1 MVSKNKIICLFGYEK
16 TQTVGD
22 FCFREIG
29 SSGFPLETQIEKYY
43 SVGEVAKY
51 VCAGLMLAV
60 QIKEKYTPVNTDS
73 IEMKSLHLDVE
84 ADFHVKVRWYTAGG
98 EYTHVRDCYYY
109 EIVIFMVK
117 MWWKTVGEY
126 AGALQNVIIFMIKV
140 RWYTA
145 GGEYAHVRDC
155 YFHGKGCGGNVLC
168 LFGDISSIK

>member
-29 SSGFPLETQIEKYY
+29 STGFPLETQIEKYY

-98 EYTHVRDCYYY
+98 EYTH
-109 EIVIFMVK
+109 
-117 MWWKTVGEY
+117 
-126 AGALQNVIIFMIKV
+126 NVIIFMITVRWYTAGGEYAHV

-155 YFHGKGCGGNVLC
+155 YFHGKGCGGNVL
-168 LFGDISSIK
+168 

>member
-29 SSGFPLETQIEKYY
+29 STGFPLETQIEKYY

-60 QIKEKYTPVNTDS
+60 QIKEKYTPVNNDS
-73 IEMKSLHLDVE
+73 MEMKNLHLDE
-84 ADFHVKVRWYTAGG
+84 
-98 EYTHVRDCYYY
+98 CYYFHD
-109 EIVIFMVK
+109 E
-117 MWWKTVGEY
+117 
-126 AGALQNVIIFMIKV
+126 GAVV

-145 GGEYAHVRDC
+145 GGEYAHVRWYTAGGEYVHVRDC
-155 YFHGKGCGGNVLC
+155 YFHGEGCGGN
-168 LFGDISSIK
+168 I

>member
-60 QIKEKYTPVNTDS
+60 QIKEKYTPVNNDS
-73 IEMKSLHLDVE
+73 MEMKNLHLDE
-84 ADFHVKVRWYTAGG
+84 
-98 EYTHVRDCYYY
+98 CYYFHD
-109 EIVIFMVK
+109 E
-117 MWWKTVGEY
+117 
-126 AGALQNVIIFMIKV
+126 GAVV
-140 RWYTA
+140 YRWRRI
-145 GGEYAHVRDC
+145 HM
-155 YFHGKGCGGNVLC
+155 CGGIPLEENTHMCGGIPLEENMYM
-168 LFGDISSIK
+168 